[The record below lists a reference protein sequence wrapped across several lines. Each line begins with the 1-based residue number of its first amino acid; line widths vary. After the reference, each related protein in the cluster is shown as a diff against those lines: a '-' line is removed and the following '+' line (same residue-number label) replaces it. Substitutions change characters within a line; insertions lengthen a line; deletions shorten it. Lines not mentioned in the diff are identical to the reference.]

1 MAGQTSIVEQLNINI
16 NRRISAILKDKYSIA
31 IILLT
36 ILGLILRFYQIS
48 AKSLW
53 LDEAVTYQI
62 SLQSISSIW
71 NSIGTG
77 EPNPPLFYW
86 IEHFMLN
93 FGHNELVL
101 RFIPAIA
108 GTLTIPL
115 VFFVGRRLLNKYA
128 GVIAAALLT
137 VLPFHIFY
145 SQNARAFSLLLLIVC
160 VALIPYLQGMFSGS
174 LRSWI
179 LFGIFSAVAFWLH
192 FYVVIFVA
200 TLFFLAL
207 CLNLSKNRNFNKLKL
222 LIASLT
228 VFLAASLPL
237 LFQFLYSIDL
247 KLMEGAIG
255 LQGFNFVGASFWE
268 YLGPGVLEIIPFLF
282 FFALGYHYFFKTD
295 RWRFILISAALIIP
309 FAISCLL
316 SEVIP
321 IYPRYIIFLLPIFLI
336 VVAVSYKPLL
346 DFKGPKLVYA
356 SVLILLSVSAVTLS
370 SYYTSQSFQDWK
382 DATPIVQ
389 NMTADQDIVVV
400 VPGWMTLPFDYYY
413 SHEEDHTTEY
423 GASSITEL
431 DNILSLKGNSSII
444 ILLTED
450 IHVQDPSKILA
461 WINQNST
468 FYMNYTGISIYLI
481 R

>member
-1 MAGQTSIVEQLNINI
+1 
-16 NRRISAILKDKYSIA
+16 
-31 IILLT
+31 
-36 ILGLILRFYQIS
+36 
-48 AKSLW
+48 
-53 LDEAVTYQI
+53 
-62 SLQSISSIW
+62 
-71 NSIGTG
+71 
-77 EPNPPLFYW
+77 
-86 IEHFMLN
+86 
-93 FGHNELVL
+93 
-101 RFIPAIA
+101 
-108 GTLTIPL
+108 
-115 VFFVGRRLLNKYA
+115 
-128 GVIAAALLT
+128 
-137 VLPFHIFY
+137 
-145 SQNARAFSLLLLIVC
+145 
-160 VALIPYLQGMFSGS
+160 
-174 LRSWI
+174 
-179 LFGIFSAVAFWLH
+179 
-192 FYVVIFVA
+192 
-200 TLFFLAL
+200 
-207 CLNLSKNRNFNKLKL
+207 
-222 LIASLT
+222 
-228 VFLAASLPL
+228 
-237 LFQFLYSIDL
+237 
-247 KLMEGAIG
+247 MEGAIG